1 MAQMRFLVGLDQ
13 LSLGSR
19 TKCDLLNTEGEVAIP
34 LDTAISP
41 ALLNDL
47 KSRSIKGLFVD
58 RDDFLDV
65 DRQLRGLDLMAT
77 SRRIEDIRGTIEI
90 NKPISE
96 ATHREALALARET
109 LTEAGFGHPID
120 YGAIEDLARRIQSD
134 IRGHQLLMVNH
145 PAGYDPADYLYR
157 HSVNVMVNMLAL
169 AGKTSTQDEE
179 ARRLATGAFLH
190 DVGKV
195 QVSSTIVTKPGKL
208 TDEEFAQMRDHPF
221 LGLKIAMRGLDIT
234 DETCRVIL
242 HHHERYDGKGYPL
255 KLGRETIS
263 RAGRMMA
270 IIDAFDAMTNDRI
283 YARKIT
289 GHQALNR
296 IITDAGSQFDP
307 LLTHEF
313 LSLSGAYPD
322 GCVIELNTGEIGVVR
337 SQNTGNIVSPNVEI
351 HFNPW
356 RRVLPEPRAVNL
368 SRDSSRFIKGEF
380 HTC

>member
-1 MAQMRFLVGLDQ
+1 
-13 LSLGSR
+13 
-19 TKCDLLNTEGEVAIP
+19 
-34 LDTAISP
+34 
-41 ALLNDL
+41 
-47 KSRSIKGLFVD
+47 
-58 RDDFLDV
+58 
-65 DRQLRGLDLMAT
+65 
-77 SRRIEDIRGTIEI
+77 
-90 NKPISE
+90 
-96 ATHREALALARET
+96 
-109 LTEAGFGHPID
+109 
-120 YGAIEDLARRIQSD
+120 
-134 IRGHQLLMVNH
+134 
-145 PAGYDPADYLYR
+145 
-157 HSVNVMVNMLAL
+157 MLAL
-169 AGKTSTQDEE
+169 AGKTGIEDEE
-179 ARRLATGAFLH
+179 ARKLATGAFLH

-208 TDEEFAQMRDHPF
+208 TDEEFAQMRDHPL

-296 IITDAGSQFDP
+296 IIADSGSQFDP

-322 GCVIELNTGEIGVVR
+322 GCVIELNTGEIGVVK

-356 RRVLPEPRAVNL
+356 RRVLPEPRAVDL

-380 HTC
+380 HSC